1 MRSETLRSL
10 PYLVR
15 SKRELGLMLKGV
27 KPLAMFVDGRDC
39 FSAGVIRYLRLFDR
53 RVAAGRII
61 RRDMVTEA
69 SAYQNHA
76 VHRMLLV
83 LLG

>member
-1 MRSETLRSL
+1 MPSQILWSL
-10 PYLVR
+10 PYLEHTD
-15 SKRELGLMLKGV
+15 REPGLMLKGV

-39 FSAGVIRYLRLFDR
+39 YPAGVIRFLRLFDR
-53 RVAAGRII
+53 RVAAGGII
-61 RRDMVTEA
+61 RRDMVTEV

-76 VHRMLLV
+76 VHRILRA